1 MILDGQKVYLQRE
14 KLNISRTDLSKIV
27 GVSYVRIWQIER
39 DRHTKVHTLLANAL
53 AKALKCRPNQ
63 LEVAV

>member
-14 KLNISRTDLSKIV
+14 KMNISRTDLAQLV

-39 DRHTKVHTLLANAL
+39 GVKTKVSVLLANAL
-53 AKALKCRPNQ
+53 SKALKCRTNQ
-63 LEVAV
+63 LEIAI